1 MDPSMGGGSGGEEA
15 AIFAGVMLLVII
27 VSAIIG
33 FAISVLFTWLMW
45 DSYKVVPQQFQKI
58 PAGLVWLCL
67 IPCLGGLLMMV
78 LSILIPLSFKDAFAA
93 RGRSDFG
100 DCGMLLGILWIV
112 GSVLGIIP
120 FIGALFVLAG
130 FVCMI
135 IFLVKLRQM
144 KAAILAG

>member
-1 MDPSMGGGSGGEEA
+1 MGGGSGGEEA